1 MRKSLSLQLMSNHIP
16 TYQLGQLT
24 TNDAQGVFFLGQKP
38 EIPKI
43 AIDQPYR
50 SNFYKLGV
58 CVNGHA
64 EVSINLDTYQVVPGN
79 LVILAPHVIKQWKY
93 MSPEYELA
101 DIFFTRDFITTN
113 NHVNPDKFS
122 FFWAGAKG
130 VIDLLSPQPIINS
143 IRFLQQKCLEE
154 QTYKD
159 DVLRNLINSLL
170 YEIAAI
176 YTAASTANLNRGQL
190 LVADFKRLVNT
201 HSMKER
207 SLKFYAEQLFITPK
221 HLTETLREIT
231 GKTAGDWISEAVTLE
246 AKVLLQSPSLNI
258 SQISDM
264 LHFADQS
271 TFGKFFKNQTGM
283 SPAAYKQGSD
293 F

>member
-1 MRKSLSLQLMSNHIP
+1 MRTHIP

-24 TNDAQGVFFLGQKP
+24 TNDEQGVFFLGQKP
-38 EIPKI
+38 EGPRI

-58 CVNGHA
+58 CVTGSAVVN
-64 EVSINLDTYQVVPGN
+64 INLDTYQITPGQ
-79 LVILAPHVIKQWKY
+79 LLILAPHVIKQWTY
-93 MSPEYELA
+93 MSPDYKLA

-113 NHVNPDKFS
+113 NHLNPDKFS
-122 FFWAGAKG
+122 FFWAGAKA
-130 VIDLLSPQPIINS
+130 VIDLPNPVSISNS
-143 IRFLQQKCLEE
+143 IYFIQQKCLEA

-176 YTAASTANLNRGQL
+176 YTDTSAANLSRGQL

-201 HSMKER
+201 HFMQER
-207 SLKFYAEQLFITPK
+207 SLKFYADQLFITPK

-231 GKTAGDWISEAVTLE
+231 GKTAGDWIAEAVTLE
-246 AKVLLQSPSLNI
+246 AKVLLQSPGLNI
-258 SQISDM
+258 SQISDL

-283 SPAAYKQGSD
+283 SPATYKQSSD

>member
-1 MRKSLSLQLMSNHIP
+1 MSNHIP

-24 TNDAQGVFFLGQKP
+24 TNDAQGVFFLGQHP
-38 EIPKI
+38 GMPKI

-58 CVNGHA
+58 CVSGHA
-64 EVSINLDTYQVVPGN
+64 EVMINLDTYKVVPGD
-79 LVILAPHVIKQWKY
+79 LIILAPHVIKQWKY
-93 MSPEYELA
+93 MSPDYVLA

-122 FFWAGAKG
+122 FFWAGARG
-130 VIDLLSPQPIINS
+130 VLALQSPQSITAS
-143 IRFLQQKCLEE
+143 IRFIQQKCLEE

-176 YTAASTANLNRGQL
+176 YTETSTANLSRSQL
-190 LVADFKRLVNT
+190 LVTDFKRLVST
-201 HSMKER
+201 HFMKER
-207 SLKFYAEQLFITPK
+207 GLKFYADQLFITPK
-221 HLTETLREIT
+221 HLTETLREVT

-283 SPAAYKQGSD
+283 SPATYKQSSD

>member
-1 MRKSLSLQLMSNHIP
+1 MSTHIP

-24 TNDAQGVFFLGQKP
+24 TNDEQGIFFLGQKP
-38 EIPKI
+38 GLPKI

-58 CVNGHA
+58 CVKGHA
-64 EVSINLDTYQVVPGN
+64 TVNINLDTYQVLPGN
-79 LVILAPHVIKQWKY
+79 LLILAPHVIKQWTY
-93 MSPEYELA
+93 MSPDYKLA

-113 NHVNPDKFS
+113 NHLNPDKFS

-130 VIDLLSPQPIINS
+130 VIDLPSPQSISNS
-143 IRFLQQKCLEE
+143 IYFIQQKCQEE

-159 DVLRNLINSLL
+159 DVLRNLVNSLL

-176 YTAASTANLNRGQL
+176 YTDTTASNLSRGQL

-201 HSMKER
+201 HFMKER
-207 SLKFYAEQLFITPK
+207 SLKFYADQLFITPK

-246 AKVLLQSPSLNI
+246 AKVLLQSPGLNI

-283 SPAAYKQGSD
+283 SPATYKQGSD

>member
-1 MRKSLSLQLMSNHIP
+1 MSTHIP

-24 TNDAQGVFFLGQKP
+24 TNDEQGIFFLGQKP
-38 EIPKI
+38 GLPKI

-58 CVNGHA
+58 CVKGQATVN
-64 EVSINLDTYQVVPGN
+64 INLDTYQIVPGN
-79 LVILAPHVIKQWKY
+79 LLILAPHVIKQWTY
-93 MSPEYELA
+93 MSPDYKLA

-113 NHVNPDKFS
+113 NHLNPDKFS

-130 VIDLLSPQPIINS
+130 VIDLPSPQSISNS
-143 IRFLQQKCLEE
+143 IYFIQQKCLEE

-176 YTAASTANLNRGQL
+176 YTNTPASNPGRGQL
-190 LVADFKRLVNT
+190 LVADFKRLVNA
-201 HSMKER
+201 HFMKER
-207 SLKFYAEQLFITPK
+207 SLKFYADQLFITPK

-246 AKVLLQSPSLNI
+246 AKVLLQSPGLNI

-283 SPAAYKQGSD
+283 SPATYKQGSD

>member
-1 MRKSLSLQLMSNHIP
+1 MRTHIP

-24 TNDAQGVFFLGQKP
+24 TNDEQGVFFLGQKP
-38 EIPKI
+38 EGPKI

-58 CVNGHA
+58 CVSGSATVN
-64 EVSINLDTYQVVPGN
+64 INLDTYQIAPGQ
-79 LVILAPHVIKQWKY
+79 LLILAPHVIKQWTY
-93 MSPEYELA
+93 MSPDYKLA

-113 NHVNPDKFS
+113 NHLNPDKFS

-130 VIDLLSPQPIINS
+130 VIDLPNPASISNS
-143 IRFLQQKCLEE
+143 IYFIQQKCLEA

-176 YTAASTANLNRGQL
+176 YTDTAAAHLSRGQL

-201 HSMKER
+201 HFMQER
-207 SLKFYAEQLFITPK
+207 SLKFYADQLFITPK

-231 GKTAGDWISEAVTLE
+231 GKTAGDWIAEAVTLE
-246 AKVLLQSPSLNI
+246 AKVLLQSPGLNI
-258 SQISDM
+258 SQISDL

-283 SPAAYKQGSD
+283 SPATYKQSSD

>member
-1 MRKSLSLQLMSNHIP
+1 MSTHIP

-24 TNDAQGVFFLGQKP
+24 TNEEQGIFFLGQKAGL
-38 EIPKI
+38 PKI

-58 CVNGHA
+58 CVKGHA
-64 EVSINLDTYQVVPGN
+64 TVNINLDAYQVVPGN
-79 LVILAPHVIKQWKY
+79 LLILAPHVIKQWTY
-93 MSPEYELA
+93 MSPDYQLA

-113 NHVNPDKFS
+113 NHLNPDKFR
-122 FFWAGAKG
+122 FFWAGANA
-130 VIDLLSPQPIINS
+130 VIDLPSPQSISNS
-143 IRFLQQKCLEE
+143 IYFIQQKCLEE

-170 YEIAAI
+170 YEIAAVYI
-176 YTAASTANLNRGQL
+176 DTPASNLSRGQL

-201 HSMKER
+201 HFMKER
-207 SLKFYAEQLFITPK
+207 SLQFYADRLFITPK

-246 AKVLLQSPSLNI
+246 AKVLLQSPGLNI

-283 SPAAYKQGSD
+283 SPATYKQGSD

>member
-1 MRKSLSLQLMSNHIP
+1 MSHPIP

-24 TNDAQGVFFLGQKP
+24 RDDAQGVFFLGQQP
-38 EIPKI
+38 AIPRM

-50 SNFYKLGV
+50 SNYYKLGV
-58 CVNGHA
+58 CVKGHA
-64 EVSINLDTYQVVPGN
+64 EVMINLDTYKVVPGH
-79 LVILAPHVIKQWKY
+79 LIILAPHVIKQWKY
-93 MSPEYELA
+93 MSPDYELA

-122 FFWAGAKG
+122 FFWAGARG
-130 VIDLLSPQPIINS
+130 VVDLQSPQSITNS
-143 IRFLQQKCLEE
+143 ILFIQQKCQEA

-176 YTAASTANLNRGQL
+176 YTAAATANLSRGQL

-201 HSMKER
+201 HFMKER
-207 SLKFYAEQLFITPK
+207 GLKFYADQLFITPK

-231 GKTAGDWISEAVTLE
+231 GRTAGDWIAEAVTLE
-246 AKVLLQSPSLNI
+246 AKVLLQSPSLNV
-258 SQISDM
+258 SQVSDM

>member
-1 MRKSLSLQLMSNHIP
+1 MSHHIP
-16 TYQLGQLT
+16 TYQLGELT
-24 TNDAQGVFFLGQKP
+24 TNDAQGVFFLGQKTAF
-38 EIPKI
+38 PKI

-50 SNFYKLGV
+50 SNYYKLGV
-58 CVNGHA
+58 CVRGHA
-64 EVSINLDTYQVVPGN
+64 EVSVNLDTYQVVPGN
-79 LVILAPHVIKQWKY
+79 LVILSPHMIKQWKY
-93 MSPEYELA
+93 MSPDYELA

-122 FFWAGAKG
+122 FFWAGARC
-130 VIDLLSPQPIINS
+130 VIDLPSSQPIINS

-154 QTYKD
+154 QRYKD

-176 YTAASTANLNRGQL
+176 YTVASTANLSRGQI

-201 HSMKER
+201 HCMQER
-207 SLKFYAEQLFITPK
+207 SLKFYADQLFITPK
-221 HLTETLREIT
+221 HLTETLREVT

-246 AKVLLQSPSLNI
+246 AKVLLQRPSLNI

-283 SPAAYKQGSD
+283 SPATYKQGSD
-293 F
+293 I